1 LARVAIETPGDVRIK
16 QMSSD
21 FGSDY
26 VTISDAEGNDFVL
39 EHLDSI
45 EVDDT
50 FYMAFLP
57 TDMEEDDDD
66 YGLII
71 LKVIE
76 EDGEEILASIDDD
89 VVLEDIYSRFMER
102 FLDEEEE

>member
-1 LARVAIETPGDVRIK
+1 
-16 QMSSD
+16 MSNE

-45 EVDDT
+45 EVDGT

-57 TDMEEDDDD
+57 TDIDEDDDA

-71 LKVIE
+71 LMVIE
-76 EDGEEILASIDDD
+76 EDGEEVLASIDDED
-89 VVLEDIYSRFMER
+89 LLENIYGRFLER
-102 FLDEEEE
+102 LLDEEDE